1 MYHCRRLLAWLATIL
16 LSAGLMAQTTTLTY
30 QGQLRQFGTPFTGT
44 ANLEFRLFD
53 QLTGGGQV
61 AGPQTRL
68 NWPVEDGLF
77 QVDLDFGTATFDGSE
92 RYLEV
97 RVDGATLSPRQHITA
112 TPYARLAA
120 TTAANAIGTTEIDA
134 AEVQR
139 RVTGICP
146 AGQYLRVVN
155 QNGTVT
161 CGSDADSGG
170 SVTSIQTG
178 AGLSGGPIT
187 VAGTIAVAAG
197 GIGTTEINAAQV
209 QRRVTGSCPAGQSI
223 RVVNQNGTVTC
234 ETDNDS
240 GGDITAVTAGAG
252 LSGGGASGG
261 VSLALDTGFTDGQY
275 WRQGGN
281 TGTDPASDFLGTSD
295 DRPLV
300 LRANG
305 QRLAWWQSVPLTGPA
320 GGFTANV
327 LLGSPDNVIDPG
339 VRGATIAGGGVPT
352 GDSDPDF
359 SLENPNRITDHYG
372 TIGGGYGN
380 LAGDGTS
387 TTADGSFATVGGGFS
402 NTASDSFS
410 TVGGGFRNTASGRNS
425 TVGGGGGNTASG
437 FISTVGGGDLNT
449 ASGSQST
456 ASGGFSNTAS
466 GSFSTV
472 GGGEGNTASGAH
484 SAVGGGV
491 GNSASGEV
499 STVGGGGG
507 NTASGFISTVGGG
520 DSNTASGS
528 HSTVGG
534 GLLNCAGANFSW
546 AGGRSA
552 KVRPGTDSGTAG
564 VGCSGVSLSG
574 DIDGDEGSFVWA
586 DSQDSDFVSSGPN
599 QFLIRADGGLML
611 NTSALPFSLD
621 DVVFKARP
629 QSGDA
634 DIDLRLVTRGNKQV
648 SVFVR
653 DSAGTL
659 AISPQSL
666 TSGSNRLEVFG
677 GTGGDASLTYGG
689 TWTNASSRAYKTGF
703 ATIDPADIL
712 ARVVDLPITTWSYRD
727 STEGRHMG
735 PMAEDFHA
743 AFGLANDDKSIAT
756 VDADGVALAAIQGLA
771 AENIGLWEENN
782 ALAVRLGEVESRYD
796 DELAELEFRNG
807 ELETSLAAVESRH
820 DAELAE
826 LRSRQNQELASMRSE
841 LVLLR
846 ELVAPQVAAAGDR

>member
-1 MYHCRRLLAWLATIL
+1 MNHCRRFLLCLAAAL
-16 LSAGLMAQTTTLTY
+16 CSAGLMAQTTTLTY
-30 QGQLRQFGTPFTGT
+30 QGQLRQFGMPFTGT

-53 QLTGGGQV
+53 QLIGGGQV
-61 AGPQTRL
+61 TGPQTRL

-77 QVDLDFGTATFDGSE
+77 QVDLDFGTAAFDGSE

-139 RVTGICP
+139 RVTGTCP
-146 AGQYLRVVN
+146 PGQYLRVVN

-281 TGTDPASDFLGTSD
+281 TGTNPASDFLGTSD

-300 LRANG
+300 FRTHNARSLRIEPSAV
-305 QRLAWWQSVPLTGPA
+305 LF
-320 GGFTANV
+320 GGLPSTANMIG
-327 LLGSPDNVIDPG
+327 GSHANEVTAG

-359 SLENPNRITDHYG
+359 FNEDPNRVTDHYG
-372 TIGGGYGN
+372 TIGGGYAN
-380 LAGDGTS
+380 QAGDDAGTV
-387 TTADGSFATVGGGFS
+387 DDRPFATVGGGS
-402 NTASDSFS
+402 HNTASGVES
-410 TVGGGFRNTASGRNS
+410 TVGGGSDNAASGAWSTVSGGTFNTASGFNS
-425 TVGGGGGNTASG
+425 TVGGGDFNT
-437 FISTVGGGDLNT
+437 
-449 ASGSQST
+449 
-456 ASGGFSNTAS
+456 
-466 GSFSTV
+466 
-472 GGGEGNTASGAH
+472 
-484 SAVGGGV
+484 
-491 GNSASGEV
+491 ASGEV
-499 STVGGGGG
+499 STVGGG
-507 NTASGFISTVGGG
+507 VE
-520 DSNTASGS
+520 
-528 HSTVGG
+528 
-534 GLLNCAGANFSW
+534 NCAGGAFSW
-546 AGGRSA
+546 AGGLSA
-552 KVRPGTDSGTAG
+552 KVRPGTGSGAAG
-564 VGCSGVSLSG
+564 FGCDGVPLSG
-574 DIDGDEGSFVWA
+574 DIDGDVGSFVWA
-586 DSQDSDFVSSGPN
+586 DSQGSDFVSSGPD

-611 NTSALPFSLD
+611 NTNSAPGIGD
-621 DVVFKARP
+621 DLVFKARP
-629 QSGDA
+629 VGGDA

-648 SVFVR
+648 LVFVR

-677 GTGGDASLTYGG
+677 GTGGGASLSYGG

-703 ATIDPADIL
+703 ATIDSADVL
-712 ARVVDLPITTWSYRD
+712 ARVVDLPITTWTYRD

-756 VDADGVALAAIQGLA
+756 VDVDGVALAAIQGLA
-771 AENIGLWEENN
+771 AENVELREESSALREENR
-782 ALAVRLGEVESRYD
+782 ALTERLGEVESRNS
-796 DELAELEFRNG
+796 ELEA
-807 ELETSLAAVESRH
+807 SM
-820 DAELAE
+820 AE
-826 LRSRQNQELASMRSE
+826 LRNQQNDELASMRSE
-841 LVLLR
+841 LALLR
-846 ELVAPQVAAAGDR
+846 ELVAPQVAAVGGDR

>member
-1 MYHCRRLLAWLATIL
+1 MNHCRQLLAWLAVIL
-16 LSAGLMAQTTTLTY
+16 LSASLMAQTTTLTY
-30 QGQLRQFGTPFTGT
+30 QGQLRQSGTPFTGT

-53 QLTGGGQV
+53 QLIGGGQV

-77 QVDLDFGTATFDGSE
+77 QVELDFGAAAFDGSE

-97 RVDGATLSPRQHITA
+97 RVNGAPLSPRQHVTA
-112 TPYARLAA
+112 TPYALLAA
-120 TTAANAIGTTEIDA
+120 GTAGGAIGGIEIDPS
-134 AEVQR
+134 EVQL
-139 RVTGICP
+139 RVTGTCP
-146 AGQYLRVVN
+146 AGQAIRQVN
-155 QNGTVT
+155 QNG
-161 CGSDADSGG
+161 S
-170 SVTSIQTG
+170 
-178 AGLSGGPIT
+178 
-187 VAGTIAVAAG
+187 
-197 GIGTTEINAAQV
+197 
-209 QRRVTGSCPAGQSI
+209 
-223 RVVNQNGTVTC
+223 VTC

-240 GGDITAVTAGAG
+240 GGDITSVTAGTG
-252 LSGGGASGG
+252 LSGGGTAGG

-275 WRQGGN
+275 WRQNGN
-281 TGTDPASDFLGTSD
+281 AGTNPASDFLGTSD
-295 DRPLV
+295 DQPLV

-305 QRLAWWQSVPLTGPA
+305 QRLAWWEAVPMTGPA

-327 LLGSPDNVIDPG
+327 LLGSPDNVISAG
-339 VRGATIAGGGVPT
+339 VRGATIAGGGVPA

-359 SLENPNRITDHYG
+359 INENPNRITDHYG
-372 TIGGGYGN
+372 TIGGGYAN
-380 LAGDGTS
+380 QAGDGAGTV
-387 TTADGSFATVGGGFS
+387 DDRSFATVGGGS
-402 NTASDSFS
+402 LNTASGVES
-410 TVGGGFRNTASGRNS
+410 TVGGGAFNTASGVWSTVGGGLGNTASGPQSTVGGGEDNTAGGVES
-425 TVGGGGGNTASG
+425 TVGGGGSNTSSG
-437 FISTVGGGDLNT
+437 AWSTVGGGL
-449 ASGSQST
+449 G
-456 ASGGFSNTAS
+456 
-466 GSFSTV
+466 
-472 GGGEGNTASGAH
+472 
-484 SAVGGGV
+484 
-491 GNSASGEV
+491 
-499 STVGGGGG
+499 
-507 NTASGFISTVGGG
+507 
-520 DSNTASGS
+520 NTASGS

-552 KVRPGTDSGTAG
+552 KVRPGTNSGTAG
-564 VGCSGVSLSG
+564 LGCSGVSLSG

-586 DSQDSDFVSSGPN
+586 DSQGSDFVSSGPN

-611 NTSALPFSLD
+611 NTSTLPGFAD

-634 DIDLRLVTRGNKQV
+634 DIDLRLVTRGDKQV

-677 GTGGDASLTYGG
+677 GTGGDASLSYGG

-703 ATIDPADIL
+703 ATIDPADVL
-712 ARVVDLPITTWSYRD
+712 ARVVDLPITTWSYRE

-771 AENIGLWEENN
+771 AENVGLREENH
-782 ALAVRLGEVESRYD
+782 ALAVRLGE
-796 DELAELEFRNG
+796 
-807 ELETSLAAVESRH
+807 VESRH

-826 LRSRQNQELASMRSE
+826 LRNQQNEEMASMRSE
-841 LVLLR
+841 LALLR
-846 ELVAPQVAAAGDR
+846 ELLAPRLAATVER